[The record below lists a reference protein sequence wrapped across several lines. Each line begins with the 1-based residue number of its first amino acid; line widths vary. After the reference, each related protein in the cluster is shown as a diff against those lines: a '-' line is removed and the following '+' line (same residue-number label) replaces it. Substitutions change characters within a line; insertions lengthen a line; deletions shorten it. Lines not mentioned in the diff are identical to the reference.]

1 MPLRLQATED
11 DVYHLMDLKE
21 QYFIMTAI
29 CSVAEGISAYFFIYQ
44 KRCWDLVY
52 LCTALALAI
61 ILLLRQAIKIS
72 RSVMAPMAFSRTE
85 RMKHFME
92 ALSMGKGLKF
102 SLRAF
107 KKPLLTEE
115 EYQLLSYLQREGD
128 VSYHLKCLKEKAKSR
143 EPHLADSL
151 QEQIQREFIIRQLAL
166 FMISL
171 GKEAYIPS
179 NFYKCEKRLV
189 HILSD
194 DEISAFFHEIDSY
207 SPEIKAVSFLRL
219 STEYKVIFRL
229 IYCCGLRISEA
240 RKLKWSDADLGAGI
254 LTIMHSK
261 GHKDRLVYMS
271 DDLTVL
277 IKEYKT
283 VLNDYYGC
291 ISEWVFP
298 AREQGRCLCSVT
310 INAAFRRAWNATP
323 YADGCDKTP
332 TVHCLRHSF
341 VVKRM
346 NLWMEE
352 GVSLREML
360 PFLSRYLG
368 HQRTDD
374 TFYYYHQISEAFQI
388 IRDRDKTSGF
398 VIPEV
403 TGHEWKKSE
412 KNTVFLKNTGFP

>member
-1 MPLRLQATED
+1 
-11 DVYHLMDLKE
+11 
-21 QYFIMTAI
+21 
-29 CSVAEGISAYFFIYQ
+29 
-44 KRCWDLVY
+44 
-52 LCTALALAI
+52 
-61 ILLLRQAIKIS
+61 
-72 RSVMAPMAFSRTE
+72 
-85 RMKHFME
+85 ME
-92 ALSMGKGLKF
+92 
-102 SLRAF
+102 
-107 KKPLLTEE
+107 
-115 EYQLLSYLQREGD
+115 
-128 VSYHLKCLKEKAKSR
+128 
-143 EPHLADSL
+143 DSL

-310 INAAFRRAWNATP
+310 INAAFRRA
-323 YADGCDKTP
+323 
-332 TVHCLRHSF
+332 
-341 VVKRM
+341 
-346 NLWMEE
+346 
-352 GVSLREML
+352 
-360 PFLSRYLG
+360 
-368 HQRTDD
+368 
-374 TFYYYHQISEAFQI
+374 
-388 IRDRDKTSGF
+388 
-398 VIPEV
+398 
-403 TGHEWKKSE
+403 
-412 KNTVFLKNTGFP
+412 